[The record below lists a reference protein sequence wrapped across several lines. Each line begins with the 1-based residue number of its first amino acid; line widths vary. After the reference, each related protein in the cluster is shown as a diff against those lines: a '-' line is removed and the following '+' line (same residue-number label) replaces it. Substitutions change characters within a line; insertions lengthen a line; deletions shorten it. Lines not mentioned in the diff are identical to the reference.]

1 MATHADPL
9 HKALI
14 SFRPSTTYLQEDA
27 TCVCFM
33 PQWIFFKDIP
43 ESHESARISINTQS
57 VTSLTDLNSEPDNY
71 SQPETALTI
80 TN

>member
-1 MATHADPL
+1 MRLLYASTNIF
-9 HKALI
+9 KA
-14 SFRPSTTYLQEDA
+14 
-27 TCVCFM
+27 
-33 PQWIFFKDIP
+33 IP
-43 ESHESARISINTQS
+43 ESHESGRISINTQS